1 MVRFE
6 DNSLLYFYHYRVLC
20 VSHISLWA
28 TWRFSVWRPC
38 LSTTKF
44 AGGRVI
50 KPRDGLRRGSYQ
62 GDGRRGKVWSRGGQ
76 DDEMSLSDTGWLRL
90 ESKRPLVS
98 GPTSISGRPKSS
110 PSGQVFADNVPDI
123 KEALYSEFIYL
134 LTKFDLV
141 RILTIISRRRK
152 TR

>member
-6 DNSLLYFYHYRVLC
+6 DNSLLHLLSLQSVVCTTYKFVLEITIKPRDGLL
-20 VSHISLWA
+20 VEA
-28 TWRFSVWRPC
+28 V

-76 DDEMSLSDTGWLRL
+76 DDGISLSDTG
-90 ESKRPLVS
+90 
-98 GPTSISGRPKSS
+98 
-110 PSGQVFADNVPDI
+110 
-123 KEALYSEFIYL
+123 
-134 LTKFDLV
+134 
-141 RILTIISRRRK
+141 
-152 TR
+152 